1 MHYTVRQN
9 ISFHIIF
16 LSTNVYSQEFSSI
29 PQSQTVE
36 SAFLMAVSAIEFPLL
51 QSFQA
56 KHVNV
61 SQLQKY

>member
-1 MHYTVRQN
+1 MYIHRK
-9 ISFHIIF
+9 
-16 LSTNVYSQEFSSI
+16 FSSI

-36 SAFLMAVSAIEFPLL
+36 SAFLIAVSATEFPLL

-61 SQLQKY
+61 SQLLKY